1 MARNPCSISKKKALI
16 HVEAIE
22 QKFSH
27 VYSKNTDLP
36 FMFAVS
42 INNKRHTYTH
52 TRIHTHTHMYTYN
65 TRVSWRGE
73 FHFLILSWIYHS
85 TFARIHDTGLKNL
98 GKKNASGLRDFL
110 YDLWT
115 NNEII
120 RLRQVTFEKYLTKY
134 IVYASRFFKPV
145 DIYLIPFFFCFLLSL
160 NKFEKETLQ
169 FFNQDLFIYLFIT
182 RNSTHDGQLHRLL
195 TYNNLKEWHYLV
207 RACVRRAYH
216 RSDRTALRESMR
228 WR

>member
-1 MARNPCSISKKKALI
+1 MARRVPFFDSFVNLSFDFRANSWHRFKKSGKKKRIRFTRFFVRSL
-16 HVEAIE
+16 
-22 QKFSH
+22 
-27 VYSKNTDLP
+27 
-36 FMFAVS
+36 
-42 INNKRHTYTH
+42 NKQ
-52 TRIHTHTHMYTYN
+52 
-65 TRVSWRGE
+65 
-73 FHFLILSWIYHS
+73 
-85 TFARIHDTGLKNL
+85 
-98 GKKNASGLRDFL
+98 RD
-110 YDLWT
+110 
-115 NNEII
+115 N
-120 RLRQVTFEKYLTKY
+120 TFETGNVRKIFDK
-134 IVYASRFFKPV
+134 IYASRFFKPV